1 LQVLFIFRTFHIPT
15 WGIDVKHHLAATRI
29 LLLLLITAT
38 LVFAGC
44 SEQKEHE
51 GGEELNVQAWDYMA
65 QSVSAKLGNPGKLTF
80 PPDGAS
86 NVTPLGENRFQVT
99 SFAEFT
105 NKEGQQETTYFH
117 GIVVYGNKTW
127 TLESLKFAE

>member
-1 LQVLFIFRTFHIPT
+1 M
-15 WGIDVKHHLAATRI
+15 KHHRTATRI
-29 LLLLLITAT
+29 LLLILVLTTAA
-38 LVFAGC
+38 LSLSGC
-44 SEQKEHE
+44 SKQNER
-51 GGEELNVQAWDYMA
+51 EELNGQAWDFMA

-105 NKEGQQETTYFH
+105 NEQGQQETAYFH
-117 GIVVYGNKTW
+117 GTVVHGNKTW